1 MAKTR
6 YEIRVRGRLGKALLT
21 AVPDLEAV
29 IEPPQTVTVLR
40 GDLTDQAELHDILQT
55 LAGLGIELIEVRRLT
70 TGSAP
75 SLPTGVDPSRVHVP
89 ASGSSDAP

>member
-21 AVPDLEAV
+21 AVPNLEAAV
-29 IEPPQTVTVLR
+29 EPPQTVTVLR

-55 LAGLGIELIEVRRLT
+55 LAGLGIELIEVRRLST
-70 TGSAP
+70 S
-75 SLPTGVDPSRVHVP
+75 SLPTSPAGVVPPRLHVA
-89 ASGSSDAP
+89 ASGGSDAP

>member
-21 AVPDLEAV
+21 AVPDLEAA

-40 GDLTDQAELHDILQT
+40 GDLADQAELHDILQT
-55 LAGLGIELIEVRRLT
+55 LAGLGIELIEVRRLST
-70 TGSAP
+70 H
-75 SLPTGVDPSRVHVP
+75 SLPAGPEGLLPPRVHVP
-89 ASGSSDAP
+89 ASGGRDAP